1 MTGVFLLLAS
11 LSGSL
16 WISYEVQKYDLLL
29 GYTIGV
35 ALMLLSTIFAVDFM
49 ARRFK

>member
-1 MTGVFLLLAS
+1 MGVILLLAM

-16 WISYEVQKYDLLL
+16 WISYEVQKFDALL
-29 GYTIGV
+29 GYVLGV
-35 ALMLLSTIFAVDFM
+35 GLMLISTIFAVDFM